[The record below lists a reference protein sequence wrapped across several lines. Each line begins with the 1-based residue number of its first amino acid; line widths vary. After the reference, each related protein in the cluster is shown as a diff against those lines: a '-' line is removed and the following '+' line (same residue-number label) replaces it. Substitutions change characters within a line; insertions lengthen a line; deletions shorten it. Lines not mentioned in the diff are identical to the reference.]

1 MAGQHLSNRKK
12 HAQELIRGTHR
23 LVRPHC
29 RVNQC
34 PAFFSD
40 PFCIID
46 KTKRSLL
53 TTLLAFGFW
62 TATMVTRLIMYKRI
76 LTASI
81 TALVLLLS
89 GSLLNAAEIKLV
101 RFGPVGE
108 ERPGIVD
115 AQGQI
120 RDLSAHIDDITPN
133 TLSEASLE
141 EIAQIPMSEL
151 PVVQGNPRLGVPV
164 TGTGKIVAIGF
175 NYVNHAAEMA
185 VELPTEPLVFMKAT
199 SALTGPF
206 DNVIQPRNGHKLDY
220 ESELVIVIGRRT
232 QYISESEV
240 FDYIAGFTV
249 GHDVSERA
257 FQRER
262 GGQFTKGKS
271 ADTFAPVGPYLVTP
285 DNIDDV
291 QNLSIWSEVNGEMR
305 QQGSTADM
313 VFGVK
318 EIVSHLSQ
326 FMTLHPGDLIFTGT
340 PAGVGDAMVPPSYL
354 KPGDVVR
361 VGIEG
366 LEFQRQTI
374 VAPR

>member
-1 MAGQHLSNRKK
+1 MLKQKFVSVIVACILFTLNGLS
-12 HAQELIRGTHR
+12 
-23 LVRPHC
+23 
-29 RVNQC
+29 
-34 PAFFSD
+34 
-40 PFCIID
+40 
-46 KTKRSLL
+46 
-53 TTLLAFGFW
+53 
-62 TATMVTRLIMYKRI
+62 
-76 LTASI
+76 
-81 TALVLLLS
+81 
-89 GSLLNAAEIKLV
+89 NAAEIRLV

-115 AQGQI
+115 DQDRI
-120 RDLSAHIDDITPN
+120 HDLSSVIDDITPDQ
-133 TLSEASLE
+133 LSDAALDA
-141 EIAQIPMSEL
+141 IAQIPLSQL
-151 PVVQGNPRLGVPV
+151 PIVPGNPRIGVPL
-164 TGTGKIVAIGF
+164 TGIGKIVAIGF

-220 ESELVIVIGRRT
+220 ESELVIVIGRRA
-232 QYISESEV
+232 QYISEDEV
-240 FDYIAGFTV
+240 FDHIAGFTV

-271 ADTFAPVGPYLVTP
+271 ADTFAPVGPYLVTR

-291 QNLSIWSEVNGEMR
+291 QNLSIWSEVNGDMR
-305 QQGSTADM
+305 QQGNTTDM

-326 FMTLHPGDLIFTGT
+326 FMTLNPGDIIFTGT
-340 PAGVGDAMVPPSYL
+340 PAGVGDGMVPPQYL

-361 VGIEG
+361 VGVDG
-366 LEFQRQTI
+366 LGAQRQTI
-374 VAPR
+374 EAPR

>member
-1 MAGQHLSNRKK
+1 MSKYKLAALFVAS
-12 HAQELIRGTHR
+12 A
-23 LVRPHC
+23 VA
-29 RVNQC
+29 
-34 PAFFSD
+34 AFS
-40 PFCIID
+40 
-46 KTKRSLL
+46 
-53 TTLLAFGFW
+53 
-62 TATMVTRLIMYKRI
+62 
-76 LTASI
+76 
-81 TALVLLLS
+81 TALT
-89 GSLLNAAEIKLV
+89 AAEIKLV
-101 RFGPVGE
+101 RYGAAGN

-120 RDLSAHIDDITPN
+120 HDLSAHIDDITPA
-133 TLSEASLE
+133 TLSDDSLE
-141 EIAQIPMSEL
+141 EIAQIPLSEL
-151 PVVQGNPRLGVPV
+151 PVVEGNPRLGVPV

-206 DNVIQPRNGHKLDY
+206 DDVIQPRNGHKLDY
-220 ESELVIVIGRRT
+220 ESELVIVIGSRA
-232 QYISESEV
+232 QYISEDEV

-271 ADTFAPVGPYLVTP
+271 ADTFAPVGPYLVTR
-285 DNIDDV
+285 DNIADV

-305 QQGSTADM
+305 QQGTTADM

-326 FMTLHPGDLIFTGT
+326 FMTLYPGDLIFTGT
-340 PAGVGDAMVPPSYL
+340 PAGVGDGMDPPSYL